1 MSDVFRIIDRFDIS
15 GRGSVYII
23 KISKGA
29 VPRVDDILF
38 DLHGNKFRVKDT
50 EMFRRSVSDIPL
62 EEQRVEIIFELLSK
76 TEVEGNILV
85 HDLTDVNYLFCNH
98 PLYPRRV
105 DEDYEEEYQAAGLD
119 HSCALVSYE
128 DLEDGKLSLY
138 GEEISGLTIYRGWML
153 KPKVYRDLY
162 DCLEKKN
169 IILINTPKE
178 YERYHLLPGW
188 YEDFKDE
195 TAMSVWIEGGN
206 IDDVMHAS
214 RHLEG
219 SYIVKDYVKSRK
231 HEWYDSCF
239 IKNIRDESAAEKII
253 QNFVEHQGSDLVGG
267 VVLRKF
273 ENLNK
278 IGFHRQSG
286 MPLSEE
292 YRVFV
297 YAGRI
302 VAIDDYWKEK
312 TDVKLS
318 DDEYRWV
325 ESIAKRV
332 KSNFVTVDLARKE
345 DGSLIIMEF
354 GDGQVSGLQQ
364 LKADA
369 FYRAFKYIT

>member
-1 MSDVFRIIDRFDIS
+1 M
-15 GRGSVYII
+15 
-23 KISKGA
+23 
-29 VPRVDDILF
+29 
-38 DLHGNKFRVKDT
+38 
-50 EMFRRSVSDIPL
+50 
-62 EEQRVEIIFELLSK
+62 
-76 TEVEGNILV
+76 
-85 HDLTDVNYLFCNH
+85 
-98 PLYPRRV
+98 

-278 IGFHRQSG
+278 IGFHR
-286 MPLSEE
+286 
-292 YRVFV
+292 
-297 YAGRI
+297 
-302 VAIDDYWKEK
+302 
-312 TDVKLS
+312 
-318 DDEYRWV
+318 
-325 ESIAKRV
+325 
-332 KSNFVTVDLARKE
+332 
-345 DGSLIIMEF
+345 
-354 GDGQVSGLQQ
+354 
-364 LKADA
+364 
-369 FYRAFKYIT
+369 